1 MTNKGLPSD
10 ITRCHAVYD
19 KEVLEDKVVL
29 LSIREECRSCQR
41 WLYLSTGIVFM
52 SPEYDNWRTKDEEGK
67 LEPCNM
73 RIPKVS
79 PITRFY

>member
-1 MTNKGLPSD
+1 MTNKALPAD

-41 WLYLSTGIVFM
+41 WVQLSTGIVFM
-52 SPEYDNWRTKDEEGK
+52 TPEYDKWRTRDEEGH

-73 RIPKVS
+73 KL
-79 PITRFY
+79 